1 MSSARIAEE
10 VASFVDLVATLRK
23 ECPWDRAQTHRSL
36 TRHLLEETYE
46 VLDAIEALP
55 PGAGATGDGD
65 SDSDSDSTGG
75 PAEGVSPEQVDAAY
89 AHLEEEL
96 GDLLFQ
102 VAFHST
108 LAAEEGRFDMADVAR
123 NVNDKLRSR
132 HPHVFGDVEAHDAA
146 QVVNN
151 WEQIKKHEKG
161 RASVFDGIPQHLP
174 SLLYA
179 LKVQSKAANLTGNQA
194 GAGATATAPGPDL
207 ASAAAAAEADPRD
220 ETLAQLLY
228 AAVEVARANGIDPE
242 TALRAE
248 TTRRREQAMQLEEP
262 KGHLEEPEGQ
272 LEEPKD

>member
-1 MSSARIAEE
+1 MRSARVAEE
-10 VASFVDLVATLRK
+10 VASFVDLVATLRR

-46 VLDAIEALP
+46 VLEAIEALP
-55 PGAGATGDGD
+55 PGAGA
-65 SDSDSDSTGG
+65 G
-75 PAEGVSPEQVDAAY
+75 PDARTTRDTEEVDPQQVDTAY

-108 LAAEEGRFDMADVAR
+108 LADEEGRFDLADVAR

-132 HPHVFGDVEAHDAA
+132 HPHVFGDVEAHDAD
-146 QVVNN
+146 QVVSN
-151 WEQIKKHEKG
+151 WEQIKKQEKG

-179 LKVQSKAANLTGNQA
+179 LKVQAKASNLASTGVPVPARPDLTSAA
-194 GAGATATAPGPDL
+194 GAAVR
-207 ASAAAAAEADPRD
+207 DPR
-220 ETLAQLLY
+220 EQAVGELLY
-228 AAVEVARANGIDPE
+228 AVVDLARANGIDPE

-248 TTRRREQAMQLEEP
+248 ATRRRDQAKELEGP
-262 KGHLEEPEGQ
+262 AG
-272 LEEPKD
+272 